1 MSALALSNFCFADAL
16 VRARLDENGTPWFVA
31 KDVCAALG
39 LGNVTEALRGLED
52 DEKAEFSNSEVSSN
66 GVIQNRRMLFIS
78 ESGLYALIFRS
89 RRPEARAFR
98 KWVTAEVLP
107 ALRKKGGYGSIAV
120 HADRHAPAAPLPE
133 FVVPDCAA
141 HLRSATRLKILWSA
155 VRAADMEN
163 SGGEGIA
170 RYFEAF
176 CKLVAQAPT
185 SEEALLE
192 SFADDCLVEQD
203 GARTRA
209 SAIRDALRCWWKK
222 HGNGRLPGERSLA
235 AVLLAR
241 FERKHSNG
249 IWYLNC
255 VIHRQWA
262 QEARHA

>member
-16 VRARLDENGTPWFVA
+16 VRARLDENDTPWFVA

-39 LGNVTEALRGLED
+39 IANQWDAVGALDD
-52 DEKAEFSNSEVSSN
+52 DEKITLANPEGNPRAGIPLTLN
-66 GVIQNRRMLFIS
+66 FIS

-89 RRPEARAFR
+89 RKPEARAFR

-185 SEEALLE
+185 SEEAMLE

-209 SAIRDALRCWWKK
+209 SAIRDALRCWWKA
-222 HGNGRLPGERSLA
+222 HGSGRLPGERSLA

-255 VIHRQWA
+255 VIHRQWV

>member
-16 VRARLDENGTPWFVA
+16 VRARLDESGTPWFVA

-39 LGNVTEALRGLED
+39 IGNSRDAINTLDD
-52 DEKAEFSNSEVSSN
+52 DEKITVANSDGN
-66 GVIQNRRMLFIS
+66 PRAGIPLTLNFIS

-120 HADRHAPAAPLPE
+120 HADRHAPAVPLPE

-185 SEEALLE
+185 SEEAILE

-209 SAIRDALRCWWKK
+209 SAIRDALRCWWKE

-262 QEARHA
+262 QEVRHA

>member
-39 LGNVTEALRGLED
+39 IGNSRDAVTALDE
-52 DEKAEFSNSEVSSN
+52 DEK
-66 GVIQNRRMLFIS
+66 GVGNTDTLGGTQRTTFVS

-89 RRPEARAFR
+89 RKPEARAFR

-107 ALRKKGGYGSIAV
+107 ALRKKGGYGSLAV
-120 HADRHAPAAPLPE
+120 HADRHTSAAPLPE

-209 SAIRDALRCWWKK
+209 SAIRDALRCWWKE

-262 QEARHA
+262 QEVRHA